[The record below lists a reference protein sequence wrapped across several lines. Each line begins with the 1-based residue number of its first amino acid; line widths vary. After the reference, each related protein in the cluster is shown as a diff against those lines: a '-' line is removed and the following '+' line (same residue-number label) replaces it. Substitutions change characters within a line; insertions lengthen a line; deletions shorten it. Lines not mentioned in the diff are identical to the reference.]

1 MVLLTVGLTDAYESE
16 GFDRESMQMPQ
27 GHLQLVDA
35 ITKVNPHVVVI
46 LCCGSAVET
55 PWADTVQGIVYAGLS
70 GQAGGEALANIL
82 TGEVNPSGRL
92 AETWP
97 LRYTDCP
104 SHAYYGCSFKDG
116 QYREGI
122 YIGYRYYDKADVP
135 VRFSF
140 GCGLSYTQF
149 AYKDLQV
156 HGRKVSVTVTNTG
169 SRAGKESVLCYVCPP
184 QDGIH
189 RPVRELKRF
198 CKIELQ
204 PGESKTVEFT
214 LDDRCFAVWH
224 EGWQIPGGRYT
235 IEIGGLTAELPI
247 DADTVKER
255 PELINSWYQHPH
267 GTPSQSE
274 WEKLIGRPYHATKPQ
289 KGAFTMENTV
299 MEMRDQSLVMRIMYH
314 AVESVVAKGF
324 DGKKAYDDPD
334 FRMMMASAADCSL
347 SSSQINGGIRDG
359 IMQGMV
365 EMANGHYLRGILRMI
380 RDE

>member
-1 MVLLTVGLTDAYESE
+1 M
-16 GFDRESMQMPQ
+16 
-27 GHLQLVDA
+27 
-35 ITKVNPHVVVI
+35 
-46 LCCGSAVET
+46 
-55 PWADTVQGIVYAGLS
+55 
-70 GQAGGEALANIL
+70 
-82 TGEVNPSGRL
+82 
-92 AETWP
+92 
-97 LRYTDCP
+97 
-104 SHAYYGCSFKDG
+104 
-116 QYREGI
+116 
-122 YIGYRYYDKADVP
+122 
-135 VRFSF
+135 
-140 GCGLSYTQF
+140 
-149 AYKDLQV
+149 
-156 HGRKVSVTVTNTG
+156 
-169 SRAGKESVLCYVCPP
+169 
-184 QDGIH
+184 
-189 RPVRELKRF
+189 
-198 CKIELQ
+198 
-204 PGESKTVEFT
+204 EFT

-224 EGWQIPGGRYT
+224 EGWQIPGGCYT
-235 IEIGGLTAELPI
+235 IEIGGLTAELTI
-247 DADTVKER
+247 DADTVAER